1 MQAVGPQHLVDQS
14 EVLAGP
20 LAIVPKCPQPIAMS
34 RKIRSIRCPR
44 RAALEPAVRK
54 ISPCIASHASVSAS
68 RATMFSRRSSSRVN
82 GIASS
87 TLQRH
92 ASCHCSAT
100 WSSTA
105 SAAATFPTASPYQ
118 RW

>member
-1 MQAVGPQHLVDQS
+1 
-14 EVLAGP
+14 
-20 LAIVPKCPQPIAMS
+20 MS

-68 RATMFSRRSSSRVN
+68 RATMFSRRSSSRVK
-82 GIASS
+82 GIPSS
-87 TLQRH
+87 TLRRH

-105 SAAATFPTASPYQ
+105 SAAATFPVASPYQ